1 MSCKDDIHTLHA
13 ELIHKAA
20 DIQFQLEYNNAGT
33 PATIECLDQG
43 KNVQKVLEQY
53 FGLVGIPQMNV
64 IPAGLKNRVNI
75 EYIVSDEFIPE
86 TLTVYL
92 SDGKLNGNQSDP
104 DRDFDI
110 ISTGS
115 NKNKGFTLRLDPSK
129 GHRLNDAPHQDES
142 LECNYSKRITFNT
155 KAGT

>member
-20 DIQFQLEYNNAGT
+20 DIQFQLEYNNAGN

-43 KNVQKVLEQY
+43 KNVQKLMEQ
-53 FGLVGIPQMNV
+53 FFSLNGIPQHN
-64 IPAGLKNRVNI
+64 IKPNGLKNRVNV
-75 EYIVSDEFIPE
+75 EFTVVDEFIPE
-86 TLTVYL
+86 TLVVYL

-110 ISTGS
+110 ISTGP

-129 GHRLNDAPHQDES
+129 GHRLNDAPHDDES
-142 LECNYSKRITFNT
+142 LEISYSKRITYNT
-155 KAGT
+155 KAGN